1 MNNLEQ
7 LIDAYALNKNELD
20 GYKKICD
27 AENAEIKALMTELE
41 LDKASTEDYTATL
54 SIQHRETMDED
65 KLLEVLRDAGYADIV
80 IRTKEYVDM
89 DLLEAAI
96 YHDMIDKETL
106 FAMQRCKE
114 VKEVQTLKISKRKK
128 EN

>member
-1 MNNLEQ
+1 MSNLEQ

-20 GYKKICD
+20 SYKKLCD

-41 LDKASTEDYTATL
+41 IDKAHTEDYTATL
-54 SIQHRETMDED
+54 IVQHRETMDED
-65 KLLEVLRDAGYADIV
+65 MLLEVLHNSGYADLV

-89 DLLEAAI
+89 DLLEDAI
-96 YHDMIDKETL
+96 YHDKIDKDTL
-106 FAMQRCKE
+106 LAMQKCKE
-114 VKEVQTLKISKRKK
+114 VKEVPTLKISKRKK

>member
-20 GYKKICD
+20 SYKKICD

-96 YHDMIDKETL
+96 YHDRIDKDTL
-106 FAMQRCKE
+106 LEMQRCKE

>member
-20 GYKKICD
+20 SYKKICD

-65 KLLEVLRDAGYADIV
+65 KLLEVLRNAGYADIV

-89 DLLEAAI
+89 DLLESAI
-96 YHDMIDKETL
+96 YHEMIDKDTL
-106 FAMQRCKE
+106 LAMQRCKE

>member
-20 GYKKICD
+20 SYKKICD

-65 KLLEVLRDAGYADIV
+65 KLLEVLRNAGYADIV

-89 DLLEAAI
+89 DLLESAI

>member
-7 LIDAYALNKNELD
+7 LIDAYALNKSELD
-20 GYKKICD
+20 SYKKICD

-41 LDKASTEDYTATL
+41 LDKAYTEDYTATL

-96 YHDMIDKETL
+96 YHDRIDKDTL
-106 FAMQRCKE
+106 LAMQRCKE
-114 VKEVQTLKISKRKK
+114 VKEVQTLKISKRKE

>member
-65 KLLEVLRDAGYADIV
+65 KLLEVLRNAGYADIV

-96 YHDMIDKETL
+96 YHDRIDKDTL
-106 FAMQRCKE
+106 LAMQRCKE

>member
-20 GYKKICD
+20 SYKKICD

-41 LDKASTEDYTATL
+41 LDKASTENYTATL

-65 KLLEVLRDAGYADIV
+65 KMLEVVRNSGLSHL

-89 DLLEAAI
+89 DLLEDELYHNKIDADTMAA
-96 YHDMIDKETL
+96 MN
-106 FAMQRCKE
+106 RCWST
-114 VKEVQTLKISKRKK
+114 KEVQVLKITKKK
-128 EN
+128 EK

>member
-20 GYKKICD
+20 SYKKICD

-41 LDKASTEDYTATL
+41 LNKASTEDYTATL

-89 DLLEAAI
+89 DLLENAI
-96 YHDMIDKETL
+96 YHEMIDKDTL
-106 FAMQRCKE
+106 LAMQRCKE

>member
-20 GYKKICD
+20 SYKKICD

-96 YHDMIDKETL
+96 YHDRIDKETL

>member
-20 GYKKICD
+20 SYKKICD

-89 DLLEAAI
+89 DLLESAI

>member
-20 GYKKICD
+20 SYKKICD

-41 LDKASTEDYTATL
+41 LDKASTEDYTAIL

-96 YHDMIDKETL
+96 YHDRIDKDTL
-106 FAMQRCKE
+106 LAMQRCKE

>member
-20 GYKKICD
+20 SYKKICD

-89 DLLEAAI
+89 DLLESAI
-96 YHDMIDKETL
+96 YHEMIDKETL

>member
-20 GYKKICD
+20 SYKKICD

-65 KLLEVLRDAGYADIV
+65 KLLEVLRNAGYADIV

-96 YHDMIDKETL
+96 YHDRIDKDTL
-106 FAMQRCKE
+106 LAMQRCKE

>member
-89 DLLEAAI
+89 DLLESAI

>member
-7 LIDAYALNKNELD
+7 LIDAYALNKSELD
-20 GYKKICD
+20 SYKKICD

-96 YHDMIDKETL
+96 YHDRIDKETL

>member
-20 GYKKICD
+20 SYKKICD

-96 YHDMIDKETL
+96 YHGRIDKETL